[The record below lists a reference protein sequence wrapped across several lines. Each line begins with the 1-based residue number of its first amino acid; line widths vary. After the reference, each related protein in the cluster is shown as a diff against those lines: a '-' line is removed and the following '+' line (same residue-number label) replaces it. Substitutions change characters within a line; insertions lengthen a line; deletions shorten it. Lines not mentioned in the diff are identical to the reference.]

1 MNEGGLPNLDTEA
14 VIYSDV
20 STLSHRQQVV
30 GDSSPVYGF
39 CYPNRRFGQNLTL
52 GKGAFQVRAAPA
64 VNS

>member
-20 STLSHRQQVV
+20 STLSHHQQVV
-30 GDSSPVYGF
+30 GDSS
-39 CYPNRRFGQNLTL
+39 L
-52 GKGAFQVRAAPA
+52 GKGSLSGAGAPA

>member
-30 GDSSPVYGF
+30 GDSLLAGSGSPLV
-39 CYPNRRFGQNLTL
+39 RFADIPPTG
-52 GKGAFQVRAAPA
+52 VP
-64 VNS
+64 